1 MKEGENMSKK
11 VEIKITSEI
20 HQEDDAAVFV
30 SFCLGTIERIGDD
43 WRIKYD
49 EKNKE
54 GDVEAKVLIKP
65 NELVMQRGD
74 AKGDH
79 TLMKFEPG
87 EKRKCKVV
95 ASGKQMN
102 LESLTNKLNFSEI
115 SPGKMQLKVEYDLFS
130 GLYLVGNYAI
140 KIDIIE

>member
-1 MKEGENMSKK
+1 MSKK

-20 HQEDDAAVFV
+20 HQEDESAVFERDG
-30 SFCLGTIERIGDD
+30 LGSIERIGDD

-54 GDVEAKVLIKP
+54 GDIEVKLLVKP
-65 NELVMQRGD
+65 HELVMQRGD
-74 AKGDH
+74 IKGDH

-87 EKRKCKVV
+87 EKRKCKVI
-95 ASGKQMN
+95 AAGKQMN
-102 LESLTNKLNFSEI
+102 LESLTNKLDFSEI

>member
-1 MKEGENMSKK
+1 MNEGENMSKK

-20 HQEDDAAVFV
+20 HQEDDAAVFERDG
-30 SFCLGTIERIGDD
+30 LGTIERIGDD

-54 GDVEAKVLIKP
+54 GDVEVKLLIKP

-79 TLMKFEPG
+79 TLMKFETG

>member
-11 VEIKITSEI
+11 VEIKITSKI
-20 HQEDDAAVFV
+20 HQEDESAVFERDG
-30 SFCLGTIERIGDD
+30 LGSIEKVGED
-43 WRIKYD
+43 WRIKYS

-54 GDVEAKVLIKP
+54 GDVEVKLLIKP

-87 EKRKCKVV
+87 EKRKCKIV

>member
-1 MKEGENMSKK
+1 MNKE

-20 HQEDDAAVFV
+20 HQEDDSAVFEREG
-30 SFCLGTIERIGDD
+30 LGSLERIGNNC
-43 WRIKYD
+43 R
-49 EKNKE
+49 
-54 GDVEAKVLIKP
+54 LIKP

-74 AKGDH
+74 IKGDH

-87 EKRKCKVV
+87 EKQKCKVM
-95 ASGKQMN
+95 AAGKQMD
-102 LESLTNKLNFSEI
+102 LVSLTNKLDFSKI

-140 KIDIIE
+140 KIEVTDL

>member
-1 MKEGENMSKK
+1 MSKE

-20 HQEDDAAVFV
+20 HQEDDAAVFERDG
-30 SFCLGTIERIGDD
+30 LGSIERIGDD

-54 GDVEAKVLIKP
+54 GDVEVKLLVKP
-65 NELVMQRGD
+65 HELVMQRGD
-74 AKGDH
+74 IKGDH

-87 EKRKCKVV
+87 EKKKCKIM
-95 ASGKQMN
+95 AAGKQMN
-102 LESLTNKLNFSEI
+102 LESLTNKLDFSEI

>member
-1 MKEGENMSKK
+1 MNEGENMTKE
-11 VEIKITSEI
+11 VEIKITSKI
-20 HQEDDAAVFV
+20 HQEDESAVFERDG
-30 SFCLGTIERIGDD
+30 LGSIEKVGED
-43 WRIKYD
+43 WRIKYS

-54 GDVEAKVLIKP
+54 GDVEVKLLIKP

-102 LESLTNKLNFSEI
+102 LESLTTTRKI
-115 SPGKMQLKVEYDLFS
+115 
-130 GLYLVGNYAI
+130 LVNLPYY
-140 KIDIIE
+140 

>member
-1 MKEGENMSKK
+1 MSKE

-20 HQEDDAAVFV
+20 HQEDESAVFERDG
-30 SFCLGTIERIGDD
+30 LGSIERIGDD

-54 GDVEAKVLIKP
+54 GDVGVKLLVKP
-65 NELVMQRGD
+65 HELVMQRGD
-74 AKGDH
+74 IKGDH

-87 EKRKCKVV
+87 EKRKCKVI
-95 ASGKQMN
+95 AAGKQMN
-102 LESLTNKLNFSEI
+102 LESLTNKLDFSEI

>member
-1 MKEGENMSKK
+1 MKVKIMSKK

-20 HQEDDAAVFV
+20 HQEDESAVFERDG
-30 SFCLGTIERIGDD
+30 LGSIERIGDD

-54 GDVEAKVLIKP
+54 GDIEVKLLVKP
-65 NELVMQRGD
+65 HELVMQRGD
-74 AKGDH
+74 IKGDH

-87 EKRKCKVV
+87 EKRKCKVI
-95 ASGKQMN
+95 AAGKQMN
-102 LESLTNKLNFSEI
+102 LESLTNKLDFSEI

>member
-1 MKEGENMSKK
+1 MKVKIMSKK

-20 HQEDDAAVFV
+20 HQEDESAVFERDG
-30 SFCLGTIERIGDD
+30 LGSIERIGDD

-54 GDVEAKVLIKP
+54 GDVEVKLLVKP
-65 NELVMQRGD
+65 HELVMQRGD
-74 AKGDH
+74 IKGDH

-87 EKRKCKVV
+87 EKRKCKVI
-95 ASGKQMN
+95 AAGKQMN
-102 LESLTNKLNFSEI
+102 LESLTNKLDFSEI

>member
-20 HQEDDAAVFV
+20 HQEDDAAVFERDG
-30 SFCLGTIERIGDD
+30 LGTIERIGDD

-54 GDVEAKVLIKP
+54 GDVEVKLLIKP

-79 TLMKFEPG
+79 TLMKPG

>member
-1 MKEGENMSKK
+1 MNKE

-20 HQEDDAAVFV
+20 HQEDDSAVFERDG
-30 SFCLGTIERIGDD
+30 LGTIEKLDD
-43 WRIKYD
+43 GWRIKYN

-54 GDVEAKVLIKP
+54 GDVEVKLLVKP

-74 AKGDH
+74 IKGDH

-87 EKRKCKVV
+87 EKKKCEIM
-95 ASGKQMN
+95 AAGKQMN
-102 LESLTNKLNFSEI
+102 LVSLTNKLDFSKI

-140 KIDIIE
+140 KIEVIDL

>member
-1 MKEGENMSKK
+1 MNKE

-20 HQEDDAAVFV
+20 HQEDDSAVFERDG
-30 SFCLGTIERIGDD
+30 LGTIEKLDD
-43 WRIKYD
+43 GWRIKYN

-54 GDVEAKVLIKP
+54 GDVEVKLLVKP

-74 AKGDH
+74 IKGDH

-87 EKRKCKVV
+87 EKKKCKIM
-95 ASGKQMN
+95 AAGKQMN
-102 LESLTNKLNFSEI
+102 LVSLTNKLDFSKI
-115 SPGKMQLKVEYDLFS
+115 FPGKMQLKVEYDLFS

-140 KIDIIE
+140 KIEVIDL

>member
-1 MKEGENMSKK
+1 MSKK

-20 HQEDDAAVFV
+20 HQEDESAVFERDG
-30 SFCLGTIERIGDD
+30 LGSIERIGDD

-54 GDVEAKVLIKP
+54 GDVGVKLLVKP
-65 NELVMQRGD
+65 HELVMQRGD
-74 AKGDH
+74 IKGDH

-87 EKRKCKVV
+87 EKRKCKVI
-95 ASGKQMN
+95 AAGKQMN
-102 LESLTNKLNFSEI
+102 LESLTNKLDFSEI

>member
-1 MKEGENMSKK
+1 MSKK

-20 HQEDDAAVFV
+20 HQEDESAVFERDG
-30 SFCLGTIERIGDD
+30 LGSIERIGDD

-54 GDVEAKVLIKP
+54 GDVEVKLFVKP
-65 NELVMQRGD
+65 HELVMQRGD
-74 AKGDH
+74 IKGDH

-87 EKRKCKVV
+87 EKRKCKVI
-95 ASGKQMN
+95 AAGKQMN
-102 LESLTNKLNFSEI
+102 LESLTNKLDFSEI

>member
-1 MKEGENMSKK
+1 MSKK
-11 VEIKITSEI
+11 VEIKIISEI
-20 HQEDDAAVFV
+20 HQEDESAVFERDG
-30 SFCLGTIERIGDD
+30 LGSIERIGDD

-54 GDVEAKVLIKP
+54 GDVEVKLLVKP
-65 NELVMQRGD
+65 HELVMQRGD
-74 AKGDH
+74 IKGDH

-87 EKRKCKVV
+87 EKRKCKVI
-95 ASGKQMN
+95 AAGKQMN
-102 LESLTNKLNFSEI
+102 LESLTNKLDFSEI

>member
-1 MKEGENMSKK
+1 MSKE

-20 HQEDDAAVFV
+20 HQEDESAVFERDG
-30 SFCLGTIERIGDD
+30 LGSIERIGDD

-54 GDVEAKVLIKP
+54 GDVEVKLLVKP
-65 NELVMQRGD
+65 HELVMQRGD
-74 AKGDH
+74 IKGDH

-87 EKRKCKVV
+87 EKRKCKVI
-95 ASGKQMN
+95 AAGKQMN
-102 LESLTNKLNFSEI
+102 LESLTNKLDFSEI

-140 KIDIIE
+140 KIDITE

>member
-1 MKEGENMSKK
+1 MNKE

-20 HQEDDAAVFV
+20 HQEDDSAIFERDG
-30 SFCLGTIERIGDD
+30 LGTIEKIAGG
-43 WRIKYD
+43 WRIKYN

-54 GDVEAKVLIKP
+54 GDVEVKLLVKQ
-65 NELVMQRGD
+65 NELIMQRGD
-74 AKGDH
+74 IKGDH

-87 EKRKCKVV
+87 EKKKCKIM
-95 ASGKQMN
+95 AAGKQMN
-102 LESLTNKLNFSEI
+102 LVSLTNKLDFSKI

-140 KIDIIE
+140 KIEIIDL

>member
-1 MKEGENMSKK
+1 MNKE

-20 HQEDDAAVFV
+20 HQEDDSAVFERDG
-30 SFCLGTIERIGDD
+30 LGTIEKLDD
-43 WRIKYD
+43 GWRIKYN

-54 GDVEAKVLIKP
+54 GDVEVKLLVKP

-74 AKGDH
+74 IKGDH

-87 EKRKCKVV
+87 EKKKCKIM
-95 ASGKQMN
+95 ATGKQMN
-102 LESLTNKLNFSEI
+102 LVSLTNKLDFSKI

-130 GLYLVGNYAI
+130 GLYLIGNYAL
-140 KIDIIE
+140 KIEVIDL

>member
-20 HQEDDAAVFV
+20 HQEDDAAVFERDG
-30 SFCLGTIERIGDD
+30 LGTIERIGDD

-54 GDVEAKVLIKP
+54 GDVEVKLLIKP

-115 SPGKMQLKVEYDLFS
+115 SPGKMQLKVGYDVFS
-130 GLYLVGNYAI
+130 GLYLVGNYAM

>member
-1 MKEGENMSKK
+1 MNKE

-20 HQEDDAAVFV
+20 HQEDNSAVFEREG
-30 SFCLGTIERIGDD
+30 LGSLERIGNN
-43 WRIKYD
+43 WRLKYN

-54 GDVEAKVLIKP
+54 GDVEVKLLIKP

-74 AKGDH
+74 IKGDH

-87 EKRKCKVV
+87 EKQKCKVM
-95 ASGKQMN
+95 AAGKQMD
-102 LESLTNKLNFSEI
+102 LVSLTNKLDFSKI

-140 KIDIIE
+140 KIEVTDL

>member
-1 MKEGENMSKK
+1 MERE

-20 HQEDDAAVFV
+20 HQEDDSAVFEREG
-30 SFCLGTIERIGDD
+30 LGTLEKIGDD

-54 GDVEAKVLIKP
+54 VDVEVKLLVKP

-74 AKGDH
+74 IKGDH

-87 EKRKCKVV
+87 EKKKCKIM
-95 ASGKQMN
+95 AAGKRMN
-102 LESLTNKLNFSEI
+102 LESLTNKLDFLEI

-140 KIDIIE
+140 KIEIIDL